1 MTGLQA
7 KPCRS
12 RFEDMDVLA
21 VSRLPALV
29 STNPADVRLV
39 WVMDED
45 GRDLAGD
52 FDSFFGG
59 VFPKAVAVAQ
69 RITGDRGSAEDAAV
83 EALAK
88 AHARWKRIGGQPW
101 REAWV
106 YKVAVHEAIRRL

>member
-83 EALAK
+83 EALYRPEQNPRVALPCERTHMAPAK
-88 AHARWKRIGGQPW
+88 P
-101 REAWV
+101 
-106 YKVAVHEAIRRL
+106 